1 VPKWQLFEKSWR
13 KRLKIVPGKELFM
26 KKTAQRVGFFS
37 SINFKI
43 TAIFILLVAAATF
56 LSGSLLIYQGQK
68 ALIDAIL
75 KKNLAAC
82 ENVRDKINNFIRQA
96 QSSVELM
103 TLMPGIK
110 NLDLSQIDKLVYEV
124 VSEHEMLDPV
134 AVLNETGVVMASR
147 NPQQQNKDLSQ
158 TEAFLRSKSKSY
170 LSDVFF
176 SKAGDPLITI
186 ASPILDR
193 DNLKKRIG
201 VLVAEVKL
209 KSLWP
214 TLGQTRAGADGVVV
228 VTDKNGNLI
237 YRTGGAKAGSLWQ
250 DEAVKSAL
258 EGKTGSVHLH
268 NDLYAYVPLE
278 GKIAGAVVIKQPAV
292 EALYGVEKMKKQSFL
307 LLAVSVLIAI
317 TIGLLLANSMLVPVK
332 RLLLSTKII
341 GEGNLGHKI
350 NLRRNDEI
358 GELAASFDKITTE
371 LEIQRKRAITDEL
384 THLYTHTYFLETLRA
399 EIYRA
404 KRYRTRLS
412 LMMLDIDDF
421 KMFNDRY
428 GHQAGDEILV
438 KMSEVIRGCLRES
451 DVAARYGGEEFSIL
465 AAETDK
471 EGIYALAE
479 RLREKISKEM
489 FLEFQGK
496 NMKVTVSIGVTTFTE
511 SDIAQDIFP
520 QDFLKRADS
529 ALYQAKDRGKNCVV
543 QF

>member
-1 VPKWQLFEKSWR
+1 
-13 KRLKIVPGKELFM
+13 M
-26 KKTAQRVGFFS
+26 KKAAQRVGFFS
-37 SINFKI
+37 SIHFKI
-43 TAIFILLVAAATF
+43 TAIFILLVATATF
-56 LSGSLLIYQGQK
+56 LSGSILIYQSQR
-68 ALIDAIL
+68 ALVDAIL

-103 TLMPGIK
+103 TLTPAIK
-110 NLDLSQIDKLVYEV
+110 DLDLSQIDKLVYEV

-134 AVLNETGVVMASR
+134 AVLNEAGVVIASR
-147 NPQQQNKDLSQ
+147 NPQEQNKDLSQ

-176 SKAGDPLITI
+176 SKTGDPLITI
-186 ASPILDR
+186 ASPIFDR
-193 DNLKKRIG
+193 DNFKKRIG
-201 VLVAEVKL
+201 VLVTEVKL

-214 TLGQTRAGADGVVV
+214 ILDQTRVGSDGVVV
-228 VTDKNGNLI
+228 VTDKKGGLI
-237 YRTGGAKAGSLWQ
+237 YRTGGVQAGGLWQ
-250 DEAVKSAL
+250 DEAVRSAL
-258 EGKTGSVHLH
+258 EGKTGSVHLR
-268 NDLYAYVPLE
+268 NDLYAYLPLE
-278 GKIAGAVVIKQPAV
+278 GKIMGAVVIKQPAA

-317 TIGLLLANSMLVPVK
+317 VIGLLLANSMLVPVK
-332 RLLLSTKII
+332 KLLLGTKII
-341 GEGNLGHKI
+341 SEGNLGHKI

-358 GELAASFDKITTE
+358 GELAASFDKMTTE
-371 LEIQRKRAITDEL
+371 LEIQRERAITDEL
-384 THLYTHTYFLETLRA
+384 THLYTHTYFFETLRA

-438 KMSEVIRGCLRES
+438 KMSEVIKGCLRES

-471 EGIYALAE
+471 EGIYTLAE

-489 FLEFQGK
+489 FLEGEGK

-511 SDIAQDIFP
+511 NDIAQDIFP
-520 QDFLKRADS
+520 QDFLKRADT